1 MIFEKPSIEK
11 PCINR
16 LPRFLFEMVVT
27 SSPLY
32 ITVDRS
38 GVVMSEKTIY
48 SSLPICLEIIVLK
61 PLKEI

>member
-1 MIFEKPSIEK
+1 
-11 PCINR
+11 
-16 LPRFLFEMVVT
+16 MVVT

-32 ITVDRS
+32 ITVERS
-38 GVVMSEKTIY
+38 GVVMSEKTTY